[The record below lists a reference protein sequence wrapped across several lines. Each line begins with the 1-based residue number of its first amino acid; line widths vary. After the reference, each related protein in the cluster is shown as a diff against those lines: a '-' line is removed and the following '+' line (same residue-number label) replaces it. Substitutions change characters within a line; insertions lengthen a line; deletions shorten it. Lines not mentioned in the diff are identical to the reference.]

1 MSDQKPNTTETI
13 LRKSSWV
20 AFLAGGGLIALAS
33 VYENSEKATQE
44 RADYYRGEVEAG
56 RIEVRPGTRVMMD
69 EMRRKRQEPDY
80 SGNRATGFLLLFT
93 GLGCSLYAN
102 KLRKART
109 GE

>member
-1 MSDQKPNTTETI
+1 MSDHKPNPTETI

-33 VYENSEKATQE
+33 IYENSERETQE

-69 EMRRKRQEPDY
+69 EMRRKRQDPDY
-80 SGNRATGFLLLFT
+80 AGTRAIGFLLLFT
-93 GLGCSLYAN
+93 GLGLSLYEN
-102 KLRKART
+102 KLRKKRV